1 MNALRKIIPVAAVAA
16 HMAAM
21 SIPSLAQMPQKFPTK
36 TIRLLVAYAPGG
48 SADAVAR
55 MIGEKMSASWGHA
68 VVLDHRPGAGGVLAA
83 SALAKATPDGHTLL
97 FDGGNF
103 SINAVLRQNLPYH
116 PLKNFAGISGIG
128 FNTTV
133 MVVAPAV
140 GVKSVNDL
148 IELAKAHPGKVIFA
162 ASTAGSGPN
171 LSAARFHLAAGIK
184 TVTVAFKGAGE
195 QIIEVLA
202 GRIHYTIVS
211 PFAAMSFIKEGKLLP
226 LAVFIPQR
234 SPLLPDVP
242 AMAEILP
249 DFKHSVTGRTG
260 LLAPA
265 GTPRAVLHQISKE
278 AARILDLPDIKERLL
293 AIGIIPVPSTPEEH
307 DKFLREHLENLTVLI
322 RDAGLKPK

>member
-1 MNALRKIIPVAAVAA
+1 MNALLKATLAIVVATHTV
-16 HMAAM
+16 MVPL
-21 SIPSLAQMPQKFPTK
+21 PSLAQTPPKFPTK
-36 TIRLLVAYAPGG
+36 PIRLLVAYAAGG

-55 MIGEKMSASWGHA
+55 MIGEKMSASWGQA
-68 VVLDHRPGAGGVLAA
+68 VVLDHRPGAGGMLAA
-83 SALAKATPDGHTLL
+83 AALAKAAPDGHTLL

-103 SINAVLRQNLPYH
+103 SIGAVLQSNLPYD
-116 PLKNFAGISGIG
+116 PFKDFAGVSGIG

-148 IELAKAHPGKVIFA
+148 IALAKAQPGKIIFA
-162 ASTAGSGPN
+162 ASTA
-171 LSAARFHLAAGIK
+171 ARFNLAAGIK

-195 QIIEVLA
+195 QMIEVLA
-202 GRIHYTIVS
+202 GRSHYTIVS
-211 PFAAMSFIKEGKLLP
+211 PFAAMPFIKEGKLLP

-234 SPLLPDVP
+234 SPLLPEVP

-249 DFKHSVTGRTG
+249 DFKRSVTGRTG

-265 GTPRAVLHQISKE
+265 GTPRPILHQISKE
-278 AARILDLPDIKERLL
+278 VARILDLPDIKERLQ
-293 AIGIIPVPSTPEEH
+293 AIGIFPVPSTPEEH
-307 DKFLREHLENLTVLI
+307 DKFLREHIENLTALV